1 MGEED
6 ISKEFRLKNVE
17 EIKNHFVKE
26 KDQTELMSK
35 KEEKVYTSL
44 N

>member
-6 ISKEFRLKNVE
+6 ISEEFRLKNVD

-26 KDQTELMSK
+26 KDQTELMSR
-35 KEEKVYTSL
+35 KEEKVHTSL